1 MFLNHDTQ
9 SGSKQRHP
17 KTKVINA
24 IDSSKT
30 KEIPDVSFDNVS
42 SKENPEE
49 TIRLSRENPE
59 VLSNNASERMVE
71 NEDAYCNPKHV
82 QDAFVF
88 CLMLKYIEMDN
99 IMAQGFV
106 QKNCPKWKKESI
118 SFLYKFS
125 NITFE
130 EKDSLKSKMQATED
144 IPNNMEI
151 NATKNISI
159 LLSMQQSSSVLK
171 KTLQ

>member
-1 MFLNHDTQ
+1 
-9 SGSKQRHP
+9 
-17 KTKVINA
+17 
-24 IDSSKT
+24 
-30 KEIPDVSFDNVS
+30 
-42 SKENPEE
+42 
-49 TIRLSRENPE
+49 
-59 VLSNNASERMVE
+59 MVE
-71 NEDAYCNPKHV
+71 NKDTYCNPKHV

-88 CLMLKYIEMDN
+88 CPILKYIEIDN
-99 IMAQGFV
+99 FMAQGFV
-106 QKNCPKWKKESI
+106 QKNCPKWKKQSI

-171 KTLQ
+171 KTLQYIIGYSIVLIILVGSIISLSSDWVRIF

>member
-1 MFLNHDTQ
+1 M
-9 SGSKQRHP
+9 
-17 KTKVINA
+17 INA

-30 KEIPDVSFDNVS
+30 KESPDVSFDNVS

-71 NEDAYCNPKHV
+71 NEDALCNPKHV

-99 IMAQGFV
+99 FMAQGFV

>member
-9 SGSKQRHP
+9 SGSKQCHP
-17 KTKVINA
+17 KRKVINA

-30 KEIPDVSFDNVS
+30 KEIPDVLFDNVS

-71 NEDAYCNPKHV
+71 NEDTLCNPKHV

-88 CLMLKYIEMDN
+88 CPMLKYIEMDN
-99 IMAQGFV
+99 IMPQGFV
-106 QKNCPKWKKESI
+106 QKELSQMEERKHFI
-118 SFLYKFS
+118 SL
-125 NITFE
+125 
-130 EKDSLKSKMQATED
+130 Q
-144 IPNNMEI
+144 
-151 NATKNISI
+151 I
-159 LLSMQQSSSVLK
+159 LQYHF
-171 KTLQ
+171 